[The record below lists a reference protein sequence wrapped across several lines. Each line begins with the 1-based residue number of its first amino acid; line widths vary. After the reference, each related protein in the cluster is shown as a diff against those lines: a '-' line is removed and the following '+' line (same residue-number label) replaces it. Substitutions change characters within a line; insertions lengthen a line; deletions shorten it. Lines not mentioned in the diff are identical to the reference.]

1 MFQPTKTWRKWHRK
15 INLNQKRFALASAIA
30 ASSIPSVVTARGHR
44 INEVRE
50 VPLVISNEASSII
63 KTKDA
68 VALFT
73 AMGLED
79 ELIRCKESKKLRAGH
94 GKWRNRRWRRRV
106 GPIVVYDKTAG
117 IHKAVRNLPGV
128 ESVNVDNLSLLQ
140 MAPGGHL
147 GRLVVWTQGAFER
160 LQALFSEELKTGYA
174 LPRSVMSNPDLSRL
188 INSDEVQSKLRPA
201 ILRVNRMPRKKNPL
215 KNLGVRVRLDP
226 HFLTKQKR
234 AEEQKKNGKARRS
247 EKINKNRI
255 RADMKAQRKAF
266 HAQMSAEGDIMF

>member
-15 INLNQKRFALASAIA
+15 INLNQKRFALTSAIA

-44 INEVRE
+44 INDVQEI
-50 VPLVISNEASSII
+50 PLVISNEASAIT
-63 KTKDA
+63 KTRDA
-68 VALFT
+68 NALFK
-73 AMGLED
+73 ALGLED
-79 ELIRCKESKKLRAGH
+79 ELVRCKESKKLRAGH

-106 GPIVVYDKTAG
+106 GPIVVYDNTQG
-117 IHKAVRNLPGV
+117 IHLAVRNLPGV
-128 ESVNVDNLSLLQ
+128 ESVHVDNLSLLQ

-160 LQALFSEELKTGYA
+160 LQSLFSDECKNGYS
-174 LPRSVMSNPDLSRL
+174 LPRSIMSNPDLARL

-215 KNLGVRVRLDP
+215 KNLSVRVRLDP

-234 AEEQKKNGKARRS
+234 AEEQKARGVARRS
-247 EKINKNRI
+247 EKITKNRV
-255 RADMKAQRKAF
+255 RAGMKAQRQAF
-266 HAQMSAEGDIMF
+266 HKQMTAEGEIIF

>member
-15 INLNQKRFALASAIA
+15 INLNQKRFALTSAIA

-44 INEVRE
+44 IGEVQE
-50 VPLVISNEASSII
+50 IPLVISNEASAIT
-63 KTKDA
+63 KTRDA
-68 VALFT
+68 NALFK
-73 AMGLED
+73 ALGLED
-79 ELIRCKESKKLRAGH
+79 ELVRCKESKKLRAGH

-106 GPIVVYDKTAG
+106 GPIVVYDNTQG
-117 IHKAVRNLPGV
+117 IHLAVRNLPGV
-128 ESVNVDNLSLLQ
+128 ESVHVDNLSLLQ

-160 LQALFSEELKTGYA
+160 LQSLFSDECKNGYS
-174 LPRSVMSNPDLSRL
+174 LPRSIMSNPDLARL

-215 KNLGVRVRLDP
+215 KNLSVRVRLDP

-234 AEEQKKNGKARRS
+234 AEEQKARGVARRS
-247 EKINKNRI
+247 EKINKNRV
-255 RADMKAQRKAF
+255 RAGMKAQRQAF
-266 HAQMSAEGDIMF
+266 HKQMTAEGEIIF